1 MVISRIQ
8 FRPRRMIQGQDIFQ
22 TRRASQRSDGRPR
35 SSNRHEGNR
44 ATCGESLVVVLAD
57 RQGRPSLHATR
68 FTCPP
73 SSRAVAWIDWL
84 IDQEEVMATE
94 TVGSPAFIASGNTKV
109 YKNFIDGEWVESST
123 GETFEDRNPADTR
136 EVVAI
141 FQKSGKADV
150 DAAVAAANRA
160 FAKWRLVPAPRRA
173 EIVFRAAEM
182 LLERTEEY
190 ARDMTREMGKVL
202 KETRGDV
209 QEAIDTA
216 YYFAGEGRRMFGP
229 TTPSELPNKFA
240 MAVRTPIG
248 LCGMI
253 TPWNF
258 PMAIPSW
265 KLLPAIVCGNTCVI
279 KPAQDTPLSTFNLVS
294 TLADAAV
301 PRGAVNIVTGFGS
314 SVGTP
319 MTEHPDVRAVSLTG
333 STEVGRIVGTTAA
346 KTFKHCSLELGGK
359 NPMIVLDD
367 ANLDLAIEGGLWGGF
382 GTTGQRCTATSRMI
396 VQKGVYRE
404 FVERLVDRAKKL
416 KVGNGLDETV
426 QMGPAVNEK
435 QLQTDLSYVE
445 VGKNEGAKLLCGGN
459 RLDQGEYQYGWFM
472 EPTVFIDVDPKMRIA
487 QEEIFGPVV
496 SIIPCDNL
504 ENAIEIANNIEY
516 GLSSALYTKDVNKAF
531 AAMRDLHAGI
541 TYINAPTI
549 GAEVHLPFGGVKATG
564 NGHREGGIGAIDFY
578 SEWKSVYV
586 DYSDTLQRAQID
598 RPE

>member
-1 MVISRIQ
+1 
-8 FRPRRMIQGQDIFQ
+8 
-22 TRRASQRSDGRPR
+22 
-35 SSNRHEGNR
+35 
-44 ATCGESLVVVLAD
+44 
-57 RQGRPSLHATR
+57 
-68 FTCPP
+68 
-73 SSRAVAWIDWL
+73 
-84 IDQEEVMATE
+84 MATDTLTRSVLE
-94 TVGSPAFIASGNTKV
+94 GDAARPNV
-109 YKNFIDGEWVESST
+109 YRNFIDGEWVEAST

-136 EVVAI
+136 EVVGI
-141 FQKSGKADV
+141 FQKSAEADV
-150 DAAVAAANRA
+150 DAAVDAAKRA
-160 FAKWRLVPAPRRA
+160 FSKWRLVPAPRRA
-173 EIVFRAAEM
+173 EIVYRAAEM
-182 LLERTEEY
+182 LMERKEDY
-190 ARDMTREMGKVL
+190 SRDMTREMGKIL

-216 YYFAGEGRRMFGP
+216 YYMAGEGRRMFGP

-248 LCGMI
+248 VCAMI

-279 KPAQDTPLSTFNLVS
+279 KPAQDTPLSTFNLVR
-294 TLADAAV
+294 TLADAGV
-301 PRGAVNIVTGFGS
+301 PKGVINIVTGFGS

-404 FVERLVDRAKKL
+404 FVDRLVERARKL

-426 QMGPAVNEK
+426 QMGPAINEK

-472 EPTVFIDVDPKMRIA
+472 EPTVF
-487 QEEIFGPVV
+487 
-496 SIIPCDNL
+496 
-504 ENAIEIANNIEY
+504 
-516 GLSSALYTKDVNKAF
+516 
-531 AAMRDLHAGI
+531 
-541 TYINAPTI
+541 
-549 GAEVHLPFGGVKATG
+549 
-564 NGHREGGIGAIDFY
+564 
-578 SEWKSVYV
+578 
-586 DYSDTLQRAQID
+586 
-598 RPE
+598 